1 MTEEACIPGDHFVVK
16 FSVCVLNRNP
26 NCTLVCTHTAL
37 DRTTKINTTNIPL
50 HFMIYTI
57 CVRSDVQFYT
67 LNVAWQMLMWQF
79 METKLKKIRT
89 VSI

>member
-1 MTEEACIPGDHFVVK
+1 
-16 FSVCVLNRNP
+16 
-26 NCTLVCTHTAL
+26 
-37 DRTTKINTTNIPL
+37 
-50 HFMIYTI
+50 MIYTI